1 MFEQEFIQQLL
12 TAAKPQLRALVR
24 EVIGDESK
32 TVSPLCVDYEQAG
45 RMLGTTYE
53 GIRKLVRKVELC
65 AVSRGRKRAITID
78 ELKLYIARSTVNKQ
92 AASFSMQRR

>member
-1 MFEQEFIQQLL
+1 MFEQEFIQQIL

-32 TVSPLCVDYEQAG
+32 AVSPLCVDYEQAG

-53 GIRKLVRKVELC
+53 GIRKLVRKGKLC
-65 AVSRGRKRAITID
+65 AVSRGRKPAIAID
-78 ELKLYIARSTVNKQ
+78 ELKLYIARSTVKKQ
-92 AASFSMQRR
+92 TASSSIQRG